1 MIWEILI
8 IGLLNIAC
16 FFLGASIRQKVDTN
30 VKIEPPKLPSV
41 KKTLE
46 EKRIEKE
53 QKIEM
58 DKYQKVLDNI
68 NNYPYNQQKI
78 D

>member
-1 MIWEILI
+1 MIFEILI

-16 FFLGASIRQKVDTN
+16 FFLGASIRQKVDN
-30 VKIEPPKLPSV
+30 DIKIETPKLPSI

-46 EKRIEKE
+46 EKQIEKE

-58 DKYQKVLDNI
+58 DKYQRVLDNI